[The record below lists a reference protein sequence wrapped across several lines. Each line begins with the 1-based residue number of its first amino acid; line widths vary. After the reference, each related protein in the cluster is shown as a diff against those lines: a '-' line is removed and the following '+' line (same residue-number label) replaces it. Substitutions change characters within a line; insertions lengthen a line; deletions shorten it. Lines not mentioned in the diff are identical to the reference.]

1 MERKFT
7 SNNEESKLGRLK
19 SRIRTLIQKKNE
31 VNSSS
36 QSENDQKIGFNEA
49 MELIIREI
57 EILLKQ
63 NPAPKIVMPVDQND
77 DWKPK
82 FHPGSPSYGQ
92 QQ

>member
-1 MERKFT
+1 MERKII

-19 SRIRTLIQKKNE
+19 SRIRALIQKKNE
-31 VNSSS
+31 ISFNS

-63 NPAPKIVMPVDQND
+63 NPSPMIVMPVAQND

-92 QQ
+92 P